1 MRTSL
6 VDRRPV
12 ERLMLLSGA
21 IRAGVIDAL
30 VRDGAHSAADVAT
43 IAGTDPRAT
52 GVLLEALVAEEVVE
66 RVPVDREVLY
76 RLSPLGRAHLV
87 DDGPEMERFGLL
99 HLANRIRGWLELPDV
114 VRTGRPLPKDPARR
128 DTHTL
133 VSAMGEREP
142 EVVEEIVERCL
153 TYGGHIQSMIDIGGA
168 VGHVARQFSRC
179 GVRATL
185 FDREG
190 VMPIAREF
198 LGEDGADIA
207 LVGGDFT
214 EELPAGPF
222 DLAYLGNVTHIY
234 GPETNAR
241 LARDVFAILS
251 GGGTMAIQDH
261 VWGRSSRAPMFA
273 VNMLQATDDGGVWS
287 EEQFRGW
294 LTEAGFREIETAD
307 LDTTDA
313 QLILARKPRTA
324 VLGHVSGAGRPFGA
338 ED

>member
-43 IAGTDPRAT
+43 IAGTDTRAT
-52 GVLLEALVAEEVVE
+52 GVLLEALVAEGVVE
-66 RVPVDREVLY
+66 RVPVDGEVLY

-198 LGEDGADIA
+198 LGADGADIA

-222 DLAYLGNVTHIY
+222 DLAYLGNVNHIY

-241 LARDVFAILS
+241 LAGDVFAILS

-273 VNMLQATDDGGVWS
+273 VNMLQATDDGGVWN

-324 VLGHVSGAGRPFGA
+324 MLGHVSGAGRSAGA

>member
-6 VDRRPV
+6 VDRHPV
-12 ERLMLLSGA
+12 ELLLLLAGA

-30 VRDGAHSAADVAT
+30 VRDGAHSAADVAI

-66 RVPVDREVLY
+66 RVPVDRGVLY

-114 VRTGRPLPKDPARR
+114 IRTGRPLPRTPARR
-128 DTHTL
+128 DTRTL

-153 TYGGHIQSMIDIGGA
+153 TYGGHIRSMIDIGGA

-185 FDREG
+185 FDREA

-214 EELPAGPF
+214 KELPAVRF
-222 DLAYLGNVTHIY
+222 DLAYLGNVAHIY

-241 LARDVFAILS
+241 LAREVFATLS
-251 GGGTMAIQDH
+251 PGGTVAIQDH

-273 VNMLQATDDGGVWS
+273 VSMLQATDDGGVWS

-294 LTEAGFREIETAD
+294 LTEAGFVEIETAD

-313 QLILARKPRTA
+313 QLILARKPRTEA
-324 VLGHVSGAGRPFGA
+324 SSQSSQQGVTA
-338 ED
+338 